1 MNPSDT
7 LEPPSSD
14 RRSFL
19 KLSGAAVLAAS
30 ISEERAS
37 ALIDTQAPQQPAA
50 TAAAAE
56 PVLLVNLLQGTDS
69 TFNFSRGNTLPIA
82 ALPFGMAHW
91 TLQSFSGTTWMFHPE
106 ERRIQGFRCTHQLAP
121 WLGDYGQA
129 VFLPFSGRID
139 PDPGRR
145 AASYRPEEA
154 VLRPH
159 TMSLHLM
166 RDGIDAEL
174 IPTERCALI
183 SARYRAQDGCGFL
196 VDIPKG
202 KSENVEQDPAN
213 GTIRFTSTINSGG
226 VSAGF
231 ANYYLL
237 KFSTPWT
244 RVEMTQSKEGCV
256 FLVHLPPGTK
266 ALEVRIATSFISFDQ
281 AALNL
286 NAELGGNPPQA
297 LRDKGAAVWNKHLGR
312 VEIAGATPEQQ
323 KTFYSCL
330 YRTLLFP
337 RVWHEPDATGKMQHR
352 SPYNGQVVEGVMYAD
367 HGYWDVYRAWY
378 PMMTILYPDR
388 LGEIL
393 QGWVNAYKE
402 GGWLPQFPCPGY
414 RGGMTGSLIDS
425 VFGEAAAKSIQGF
438 DLKTAYEGLK
448 KHATE
453 PADHGFGYGRRGVLQ
468 YMKYHYLPQDLVGTS
483 VVETMD
489 AAYGDFCIS
498 QVAKALGNQD
508 DYAMFRA
515 RSESWRNLFDSKT
528 GFLRAKRSDGTWVEP
543 FDPIAWGNP
552 YVEGS
557 AWQHRW
563 AVPHNIPG
571 LVDALGGGPAAVAQL
586 EEMCTMQPDFHL
598 GDYNSEIHEMSE
610 MAAVNFGQYAHSNQP
625 VHHVLGI
632 FAIAGRPDRTR
643 YWTRKVMD
651 ELYSSNHFAGD
662 EDTGSMSAWYV
673 LNALGLFALCPA
685 KPEYVV
691 SAPLF
696 ERATVNLSNN
706 KTLTITQEGTGNN
719 VSAIVFNGAELR
731 SPTIEHA
738 ALTGGGHLLFH
749 RDSVAQKSDA
759 GSI

>member
-1 MNPSDT
+1 MSHK
-7 LEPPSSD
+7 PSSPD

-30 ISEERAS
+30 VSEDRAS
-37 ALIDTQAPQQPAA
+37 AAVAPAAAPQQPE
-50 TAAAAE
+50 AAAPATE
-56 PVLLVNLLQGTDS
+56 PLLLVNLLQGTDS

-82 ALPFGMAHW
+82 AMPFGMAHW
-91 TLQSFSGTTWMFHPE
+91 TLQSFAGTTWMFHPE
-106 ERRIQGFRCTHQLAP
+106 ERRIQGFRLTHQLSP

-129 VFLPFSGRID
+129 AFLPFSGRID

-145 AASYRPEEA
+145 AASYRPEDA
-154 VLRPH
+154 ALHPH
-159 TMSLHLM
+159 TMRLHLM
-166 RDGIDAEL
+166 RDGIDTEL
-174 IPTERCALI
+174 IPSERGALI
-183 SARYRAQDGCGFL
+183 TAEYRAQDGCGFL

-202 KSENVEQDPAN
+202 KPENVQQDPAS
-213 GTIRFTSTINSGG
+213 GTIRFTSSINSGG
-226 VSAGF
+226 VAPGF
-231 ANYYLL
+231 ANYYVL
-237 KFSTPWT
+237 KFSAPWT
-244 RVEMTQSKEGCV
+244 RVDVTESKEGCV
-256 FLVHLPPGTK
+256 FLVYLPAGTK
-266 ALEVRIATSFISFDQ
+266 ALDVRIATSFISFDQ
-281 AALNL
+281 AVLNL
-286 NAELGGNPPQA
+286 NAELGTQSPQE
-297 LRDKGAAVWNKHLGR
+297 LRDRGAAVWHKHLSR

-337 RVWHEPDATGKMQHR
+337 RIWHEPDAAGKMHHR
-352 SPYNGQVVEGVMYAD
+352 SPYNGEVVEGVMYAD

-425 VFGEAAAKSIQGF
+425 VFGEAAAKGITGF
-438 DLKTAYEGLK
+438 DLSTAYEGLH
-448 KHATE
+448 KHATQ
-453 PADHGFGYGRRGVLQ
+453 PAQHGYGYGRRGVVQ

-498 QVAKALGNQD
+498 QVAKALGKQD

-515 RSESWRNLFDSKT
+515 RSEYWRNLFNKET
-528 GFLRAKRSDGTWVEP
+528 GFLRAKNSDGTWVEP

-571 LVDALGGGPAAVAQL
+571 LVEALGGGPAAVAQL
-586 EEMCTMQPDFHL
+586 EQMCSMQPVFHL
-598 GDYNSEIHEMSE
+598 GDYNAEIHEMSE

-632 FAIAGRPDRTR
+632 FAVAGRPDRTR

-651 ELYSSNHFAGD
+651 ELYSSDRFAGD
-662 EDTGSMSAWYV
+662 EDTGSMAAWYV

-696 ERATVNLSNN
+696 DRATVHLANG
-706 KTLTITQEGTGNN
+706 KTLEIAQAGSGEQ
-719 VSAIVFNGAELR
+719 VSAVSFQGAPLR
-731 SPTIEHA
+731 SPMVEHA
-738 ALTGGGHLLFH
+738 ALVSGGRLIFQ
-749 RDSVAQKSDA
+749 RA
-759 GSI
+759 